1 MLNLVGLPGRLGKQ
15 QLAGHDPRAPVLEVG
30 EEFAEQ
36 KVAELVQLEVG
47 MLTAVTVGGG
57 HFGHFRP
64 NLLEHF
70 EQAGLSGEN
79 NCWIKLT
86 MNSSEWIAHQIKAR
100 RRLQVKGDPV

>member
-47 MLTAVTVGGG
+47 MLTTVTVGGGGGG

-70 EQAGLSGEN
+70 EQAGLKTAISD
-79 NCWIKLT
+79 LAV
-86 MNSSEWIAHQIKAR
+86 SQITLKN
-100 RRLQVKGDPV
+100 Q